1 MLALHGWLDNAASF
15 LPLFEHLR
23 EPLRIVALDL
33 VGHGLSDHRSP
44 DATYPFM
51 EFVPDVFRAAD
62 ALGWDRFG
70 LLGHSLGAAVAS
82 MAAGTFPQRI
92 DGLFLIEGLGPLT
105 AAPEEAPDRMA
116 THLAARSR
124 LKSKSPPVYKTEA
137 EALAARAE
145 AGDFTRP
152 DSILP
157 VVRRGLKPAA
167 GGLTWAS
174 DPRLKLP
181 TAIRLTPEQAMAFL
195 GRIACKTAVIKA
207 ENGLATAHGAHFEAF
222 AAQVKG
228 LRVHPM
234 PGGHHLHM
242 DTPEPVARAIDEF
255 FSAPLL

>member
-15 LPLFEHLR
+15 VPLAQHLSAS
-23 EPLRIVALDL
+23 LRIVALDL
-33 VGHGLSDHRSP
+33 VGHGHSEHRSP

-62 ALGWDRFG
+62 ELGWDKFH

-92 DGLFLIEGLGPLT
+92 ESLFLIEGLGPLT

-116 THLAARSR
+116 THLAARER
-124 LKSKSPPVYKTEA
+124 LKGKTPPVYRTEH
-137 EALAARAE
+137 EALMARAE
-145 AGDFTRP
+145 AGDFLRP
-152 DSILP
+152 ESILP
-157 VVRRGLKPAA
+157 VVKRGLKTVP

-181 TAIRLTPEQAMAFL
+181 TALRLTPEQALAFL
-195 GRIACKTAVIKA
+195 GRISCPATVIKA
-207 ENGLATAHGAHFEAF
+207 EAGLAAAHGAHFEEF
-222 AAQVKG
+222 AKRVKR
-228 LRVHPM
+228 LTVKPL

-242 DTPEPVARAIDEF
+242 DDPEPVAR
-255 FSAPLL
+255 LLEDFYASV